1 MGGRRKQGGTDPETR
16 KSLAFYFGLILLAG
30 QFLARVALGIPFDF
44 LFLSVTAAL
53 VLGVLFGPSF
63 VIEFL
68 KAVRGNS
75 DAGDG
80 KRNDQEADDGG

>member
-1 MGGRRKQGGTDPETR
+1 MEDSETR

-30 QFLARVALGIPFDF
+30 QFLARVVLGVPFDLF
-44 LFLSVTAAL
+44 FLSITAAL

-68 KAVRGNS
+68 KAVRGAKGASN
-75 DAGDG
+75 G
-80 KRNDQEADDGG
+80 KRDDQKADDGG